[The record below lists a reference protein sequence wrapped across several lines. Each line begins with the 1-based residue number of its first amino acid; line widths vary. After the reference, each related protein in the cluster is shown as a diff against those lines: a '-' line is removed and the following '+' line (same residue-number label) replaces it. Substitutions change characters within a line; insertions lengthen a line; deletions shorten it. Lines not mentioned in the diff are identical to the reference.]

1 MLVSKYPNW
10 VAVVQW
16 KDGHVHFFDGAKDMF
31 KFLQDLPKYAPGH
44 RPGDIEA
51 ILVTDFYNLRRIDA
65 RKALFVLGSDVLGP
79 MGHEL
84 VPQADRLDAEEFLK
98 GHKGKRIVDFGQ
110 VTPDVW
116 NQASQLS
123 RPDMFSYA
131 PEPASLVPVFRAI
144 AAPRT
149 SGPSTSAP
157 PGPGRSA
164 ARASYP
170 RAATQATN
178 QPPQTGPQRGP
189 QARHGGPYMPGRGS
203 GTGQGR

>member
-1 MLVSKYPNW
+1 MIDDMAHDADHALGKQPGTVRLCATRRDRRASFHRYACKRTRSWHHGSPETHGTTECCIRSKSSRSQAHPFREGNGRTGKVFMEH
-10 VAVVQW
+10 VAERSR
-16 KDGHVHFFDGAKDMF
+16 FT
-31 KFLQDLPKYAPGH
+31 L
-44 RPGDIEA
+44 
-51 ILVTDFYNLRRIDA
+51 
-65 RKALFVLGSDVLGP
+65 
-79 MGHEL
+79 
-84 VPQADRLDAEEFLK
+84 
-98 GHKGKRIVDFGQ
+98 DFGQ